1 VTSRTLEPP
10 GPASGAESIDFTIR
24 PMRLE
29 DVPRVHAID
38 TLSFRLPWPDRS
50 YRFELVENP
59 SSELWVAEVQQA
71 ERFEVVGMIVL
82 WVIVDEAHIGS
93 LAVHPDYRRQG
104 IAQALLVRSLQAAAW
119 RGATQATL
127 EVRRSNLAAQALYR
141 RFGFEVVGIRPRY
154 YRDNQ
159 EDALLMTAVNYDPA
173 ALQQLLE
180 QPPGPGRGPGIP
192 GQ

>member
-1 VTSRTLEPP
+1 VTSRTHEPP
-10 GPASGAESIDFTIR
+10 ALGTGAEPIDFSIR

-29 DVPRVHAID
+29 DVPRVYAID
-38 TLSFRLPWPDRS
+38 ALSFELPWPERS

-59 SSELWVAEVQQA
+59 TSELWVAEVQQA
-71 ERFEVVGMIVL
+71 ERIEVVGMIVL

-93 LAVHPDYRRQG
+93 IAVHPDYRRQG
-104 IAQALLVRSLQAAAW
+104 IAQALLVRALGAASR

-154 YRDNQ
+154 YRNNQ
-159 EDALLMTAVNYDPA
+159 EDALLMTAMKYDPA
-173 ALQQLLE
+173 QLQRLLE
-180 QPPGPGRGPGIP
+180 KPPRPGGGPANPGL
-192 GQ
+192 